1 MTDTEAPQRRAAL
14 LALGAA
20 LVLTAAFL
28 AGRATATEPTASPPN
43 TIAAPETAVS
53 TPATDPRTGR
63 SNEPTESELL
73 RADYVPTTNADAS
86 PKERTRVEIETTV
99 RGFVRAWSMRGT
111 VDERRAALEPYVS
124 TPVMIDAFA
133 LADPDDVPQ
142 GGLSAPPAIGG
153 IGDDYAQAFIIFVDS
168 TTATVQVVKLDTG
181 WRVYQVDGA

>member
-1 MTDTEAPQRRAAL
+1 MTDTEAPRRRTAL
-14 LALGAA
+14 LTLGAA
-20 LVLTAAFL
+20 LVLTAVFL
-28 AGRATATEPTASPPN
+28 AGRTTATDP
-43 TIAAPETAVS
+43 AAITPGPVAAETAGS

-111 VDERRAALEPYVS
+111 VEDRKAALEPYVS

-133 LADPDDVPQ
+133 LADPDDVPR
-142 GGLSAPPAIGG
+142 GGLSAPPAVGAVSN
-153 IGDDYAQAFIIFVDS
+153 DSAHVFVIFVDS